1 MRLKT
6 FCLDE
11 GGFKLKQDILLESG
25 INELEIVIFKAGD
38 SVLGVNV
45 AKVECILPYQS
56 ITEIPNSNKNVK
68 GIINYRGRVLPVLD
82 LIKTLKRDCPK
93 PPKEKLLIIINI
105 NNSNFAVEV
114 SSVSGIRRLSWKE
127 IETPSSI
134 LLSHNETPI
143 TGIVKTSHDEII
155 LMIDFEKI
163 LADIDPSLALK
174 ESKATKGL
182 EGKKLVV
189 AEDSIFLL
197 KVVNESLLKAG
208 ATVEKF
214 INGKD
219 ALDYLQNSSKGEI
232 HCVIT
237 DIEMPIMD
245 GLTLTKQI
253 KSDPKL
259 KDIPVI
265 LFSSIANEGLRH
277 KGLSVGADA
286 QISKPEIDKLVEL
299 VKNIRGKGL

>member
-1 MRLKT
+1 M
-6 FCLDE
+6 
-11 GGFKLKQDILLESG
+11 KQDILLESG
-25 INELEIVIFKAGD
+25 INEFEIVIFKVGE

-45 AKVECILPYQS
+45 AKVECILTHQP

-68 GIINYRGRVLPVLD
+68 GVINYRGRVIPVLD
-82 LIKTLKRDCPK
+82 LIKTLNRECPK
-93 PPKEKLLIIINI
+93 TSKERLLILINI
-105 NNSNFAVEV
+105 NNSDFAVEV

-127 IETPSSI
+127 IETPSTI
-134 LLSHNETPI
+134 LLSQNETPI
-143 TGIVKTSHDEII
+143 TGIVKTNNDEII
-155 LMIDFEKI
+155 LMLDFEKI

-174 ESKATKGL
+174 ESNATKGL

-189 AEDSIFLL
+189 AEDSVFLL

-214 INGKD
+214 GNGKD
-219 ALDYLQNSSKGEI
+219 ALDFLQNCEVDEI

-253 KSDPKL
+253 KTNSKL
-259 KDIPVI
+259 KEIPVI
-265 LFSSIANEGLRH
+265 LFSSIANDGLEH

-286 QISKPEIDKLVEL
+286 QITKPEIDKLVDL
-299 VKNIRGKGL
+299 VINIRKRIR

>member
-1 MRLKT
+1 MKH
-6 FCLDE
+6 
-11 GGFKLKQDILLESG
+11 DILLESG
-25 INELEIVIFKAGD
+25 INELEIVIFKVGE

-45 AKVECILPYQS
+45 AKVECILTYQP
-56 ITEIPNSNKNVK
+56 ITEIPNANKNIMGV
-68 GIINYRGRVLPVLD
+68 INYRGRVIPVLD
-82 LIKTLKRDCPK
+82 LIRTLKQDCK
-93 PPKEKLLIIINI
+93 KTSKERLLILINI
-105 NNSNFAVEV
+105 NNSDFVVQV

-143 TGIVKTSHDEII
+143 TGIVRTNHHEII
-155 LMIDFEKI
+155 LMLDFEKI

-189 AEDSIFLL
+189 AEDSTFLL

-214 INGKD
+214 GNGKD
-219 ALDYLQNSSKGEI
+219 VLDYLQTCSIDEI

-253 KSDPKL
+253 KSNPKL
-259 KDIPVI
+259 KQIPVI
-265 LFSSIANEGLRH
+265 LFSSIANEALKH
-277 KGLSVGADA
+277 QGLSVGADA
-286 QISKPEIDKLVEL
+286 QITKPEIDKLVEL
-299 VKNIRGKGL
+299 VINIR

>member
-1 MRLKT
+1 
-6 FCLDE
+6 
-11 GGFKLKQDILLESG
+11 LKQDILLESG

-45 AKVECILPYQS
+45 AKVECILTYQP
-56 ITEIPNSNKNVK
+56 ITEIPNSNKNVR
-68 GIINYRGRVLPVLD
+68 GVIHYRGRVIPVLD
-82 LIKTLKRDCPK
+82 LIKTLEQDCQK
-93 PPKEKLLIIINI
+93 TSKERLLILINI
-105 NNSNFAVEV
+105 NNSDFAVEV

-127 IETPSSI
+127 IETPPTI
-134 LLSHNETPI
+134 LLCHEIPI
-143 TGIVKTSHDEII
+143 TGIVKTNHDELI
-155 LMIDFEKI
+155 LMLDLEKI
-163 LADIDPSLALK
+163 LANIDPSLALK

-189 AEDSIFLL
+189 AEDSTFLL

-214 INGKD
+214 GNGKD
-219 ALDYLQNSSKGEI
+219 ALDYLQTCSIDEI

-253 KSDPKL
+253 KSNPKL
-259 KDIPVI
+259 KEIPVI

-286 QISKPEIDKLVEL
+286 QITKPEIDKLVEL
-299 VKNIRGKGL
+299 VRTIRSKVL

>member
-1 MRLKT
+1 
-6 FCLDE
+6 
-11 GGFKLKQDILLESG
+11 LKQDILLESG

-38 SVLGVNV
+38 SILGVNV
-45 AKVECILPYQS
+45 AKVECIITYQP
-56 ITEIPNSNKNVK
+56 ITEIPKSNKNIK
-68 GIINYRGRVLPVLD
+68 GVINYRGRVIPVLD
-82 LIKTLKRDCPK
+82 LIRTLDQDCPK
-93 PPKEKLLIIINI
+93 TSQDRLFILINI

-127 IETPSSI
+127 IEPPSSI
-134 LLSHNETPI
+134 LLSYNETPI
-143 TGIVKTSHDEII
+143 TGIVKTNNDEII
-155 LMIDFEKI
+155 LMLDFEKI

-189 AEDSIFLL
+189 AEDSVFLL
-197 KVVNESLLKAG
+197 KIVNESLLKAG

-214 INGKD
+214 GNGQE
-219 ALDYLQNSSKGEI
+219 ALDYLQNSSIDEI
-232 HCVIT
+232 YCVIT

-259 KDIPVI
+259 KGIPVI
-265 LFSSIANEGLRH
+265 LFSSIANEGLKH
-277 KGLSVGADA
+277 KGISVGADA
-286 QISKPEIDKLVEL
+286 QITKPEIDKLLEL
-299 VKNIRGKGL
+299 VRNIRG